1 MRWIY
6 LITILLFATAI
17 IVFALQNLAT
27 ITVSFLGFSVSARI
41 AIVVIVIYVL
51 GAATGG
57 SLFALLR
64 RSCELG
70 GPTNW
75 PYTSTR

>member
-6 LITILLFATAI
+6 SIIILLFAAAI
-17 IVFALQNLAT
+17 IIFALQNLET

-41 AIVVIVIYVL
+41 AILIFVVYVL

-64 RSCELG
+64 RSGSRILG
-70 GPTNW
+70 TGP
-75 PYTSTR
+75 SER

>member
-27 ITVSFLGFSVSARI
+27 ITVSFLGFSVSTRI
-41 AIVVIVIYVL
+41 AILVSSSMCWAPRR
-51 GAATGG
+51 GAAFLH
-57 SLFALLR
+57 S
-64 RSCELG
+64 
-70 GPTNW
+70 
-75 PYTSTR
+75 